1 MSNSFAKKLSLM
13 TFLHFFAFGSIIP
26 IFSLYLLRYLEFSGG
41 QVGTI
46 LAAGAISSIVS
57 PFVSSFIADKL
68 ISSERLFALAHILG
82 SLTMAG
88 LYFVNEFHLVFW
100 GYFLWKAF
108 VGPTMGLADAIVFHH
123 LHDRKKY
130 GKIRVW
136 GTFGWI
142 FAALFFGFLIMRQS
156 GELAYGLLLSAS
168 VSMIVG
174 LFTLT
179 IPVTK
184 VVKEEKQR
192 LLPVASLKVL
202 IRPQVFILVIT
213 TMMIF
218 FADRFYF
225 YGSSPYLKH
234 IGFPEEFIMPYLSVG
249 QLLEIVAML
258 SLGWL
263 MARFRAKLVL
273 IAGICANIL
282 RYVLLF
288 YSSSKLSA
296 LIAIAFHGIAY
307 TFFFSAVF
315 IFLDYQ
321 VDKKNRA
328 GVHQL
333 FRIIYLGFGT
343 LFGNLA
349 AGYVKDTFDWTHFW
363 MIPALISTLVLI
375 ILLFFPET
383 KKARSKQAG

>member
-1 MSNSFAKKLSLM
+1 M
-13 TFLHFFAFGSIIP
+13 TFLHFFAFGSIVP

-41 QVGTI
+41 QVGVI

-57 PFVSSFIADKL
+57 PMVSAFIADKL

-82 SLTMAG
+82 SVIMLA
-88 LYFVNEFHLVFW
+88 LFFVSEYYLVFLL
-100 GYFLWKAF
+100 YFLWKAC

-123 LHDRKKY
+123 LHDRKQY
-130 GKIRVW
+130 GRIRVW

-142 FAALFFGFLIMRQS
+142 FAALFFGFFIMRQS

-168 VSMIVG
+168 VSIIVG

-179 IPVTK
+179 IPVTQVIK
-184 VVKEEKQR
+184 DEKPQ
-192 LLPVASLKVL
+192 LVPVASLKVL
-202 IRPQVFILVIT
+202 IRPQVLILVIS

-249 QLLEIVAML
+249 QILEIVAML
-258 SLGWL
+258 SLGWF
-263 MARFRAKLVL
+263 MSRFRAKFIL
-273 IAGICANIL
+273 ITGIFANIM

-288 YSSSKLSA
+288 YSNSKLSA

-315 IFLDYQ
+315 VFLDYQ
-321 VDKKNRA
+321 VDKNNRA

-363 MIPALISTLVLI
+363 MIPALISTVVLI
-375 ILLFFPET
+375 LLLFFPEAKKTRT
-383 KKARSKQAG
+383 K

>member
-1 MSNSFAKKLSLM
+1 M

-26 IFSLYLLRYLEFSGG
+26 IFSLYLLRYLEFSGAQAG
-41 QVGTI
+41 AI

-57 PFVSSFIADKL
+57 PFVSAFIADRL
-68 ISSERLFALAHILG
+68 ISSERLFAVAHILG
-82 SLTMAG
+82 SLTIAG
-88 LYFVNEFHLVFW
+88 LFFVTDFYLVFW
-100 GYFLWKAF
+100 GYFFWKAF

-123 LHDRKKY
+123 LHDRRKY

-142 FAALFFGFLIMRQS
+142 FAALFFGFFLMRQS
-156 GELAYGLLLSAS
+156 GELAYGFLLSAS

-179 IPVTK
+179 IPVTQVLK
-184 VVKEEKQR
+184 DEKQR
-192 LLPVASLKVL
+192 LVPISALKVL
-202 IRPQVFILVIT
+202 VRPQVLILVIT

-249 QLLEIVAML
+249 QILEILAML
-258 SLGWL
+258 SLGWF
-263 MARFRAKLVL
+263 MSRFRAKFIL
-273 IAGICANIL
+273 ITGIFANIM

-315 IFLDYQ
+315 VFLDYQ
-321 VDKKNRA
+321 VDKNNRA

-343 LFGNLA
+343 LFGNLT
-349 AGYVKDTFDWTHFW
+349 AGYVKDSFNWTHFW
-363 MIPALISTLVLI
+363 MIPALISTIVLI
-375 ILLFFPET
+375 ILLFFPEA